1 MNHPPVIS
9 CLGTSALLFDAG
21 GATTLFQQQRIW
33 ALGHAASRWPEI
45 REAVPCLNNLLL
57 LFSDTPPEKLEYLRQ
72 KLLNEWQKEQT
83 LELAG
88 KIVELRVDYGGE
100 FGPRMEHVCEHSG
113 LSVESV
119 VELHS
124 APLYTVFG
132 LGSHPGHCYLE
143 GLDPRLATPRRK
155 VPILDNPV
163 GSVAIGGSQTSVSAS
178 AGPSGWNQIGLTRQQ
193 FFDHTASPP
202 ALMQPGDKIRF
213 CPEKVI
219 R

>member
-1 MNHPPVIS
+1 MNDHPVIS
-9 CLGTSALLFDAG
+9 CLGTSALLFDAT
-21 GATTLFQQQRIW
+21 GATTLSTQQRIW
-33 ALGHAASRWPEI
+33 ALSHAVSGWPEI
-45 REAVPCLNNLLL
+45 REAVPCLNNLLIF
-57 LFSDTPPEKLEYLRQ
+57 FSDTPPGKVEYLRE
-72 KLLNEWQKEQT
+72 KLLEEWLKEER
-83 LELAG
+83 LYLDG
-88 KIVELRVDYGGE
+88 KVVELRVDYGGE
-100 FGPRMEHVCEHSG
+100 FGPRMEYVCEHTG
-113 LSVESV
+113 LSIDEV

-143 GLDPRLATPRRK
+143 GLDLRLTTPRRK
-155 VPILDNPV
+155 VPILDNPK

-178 AGPSGWNQIGLTRQQ
+178 PGPSGWNQIGLTRKA
-193 FFDHTASPP
+193 FFDHTASAP

>member
-1 MNHPPVIS
+1 MSDQPVIS

-21 GATTLFQQQRIW
+21 GVTTLSQQQRIW
-33 ALGHAASRWPEI
+33 ALCQAVSGWQEI

-57 LFSDTPPEKLEYLRQ
+57 FFSDSPPRHMESLRE
-72 KLLNEWQKEQT
+72 KLLNEWDKKEHLC
-83 LELAG
+83 LEG

-100 FGPRMEHVCEHSG
+100 FGPRMEHVCEHTG
-113 LSVESV
+113 LSVEGV

-124 APLYTVFG
+124 TPLYTVFG

-143 GLDPRLATPRRK
+143 GLDQRLATPRRK
-155 VPILDNPV
+155 VPILDNPL

-178 AGPSGWNQIGLTRQQ
+178 PGPSGWNQIGLTRKV
-193 FFDHTASPP
+193 FFDYTASPP